1 MAEFVE
7 WAWTLIAVSFIPQAF
22 YSILFEKENVKRG
35 AALIYGL
42 SYLGFAF
49 GLWYIGL
56 SDVLITYTRRL
67 LIIWSVITVIV
78 AFNYPRE
85 IPMLFSHRNPAAL
98 QLSLLI
104 YLYLLP
110 DFMKSV
116 QWLILLAT
124 AFLAIFNAISYAL
137 SR

>member
-67 LIIWSVITVIV
+67 LIFWSVITIMV

-85 IPMLFSHRNPAAL
+85 IPTLFSYRNPAAL

-116 QWLILLAT
+116 QWFILLSM

>member
-22 YSILFEKENVKRG
+22 YSILFEKENVKKG

-67 LIIWSVITVIV
+67 LIIWSVITVMV
-78 AFNYPRE
+78 AFNYPHE
-85 IPMLFSHRNPAAL
+85 IPMLFSYRNPAAL

-116 QWLILLAT
+116 HWFILLAT

>member
-7 WAWTLIAVSFIPQAF
+7 WAWTLIAVSYIPQAF
-22 YSILFEKENVKRG
+22 YSILFEGRTVKRG
-35 AALIYGL
+35 AAIIYGL

-56 SDVLITYTRRL
+56 SDLLITYTRRL
-67 LIIWSVITVIV
+67 LIVWSVITIIV
-78 AFNYPRE
+78 AFNYPHE
-85 IPMLFSHRNPAAL
+85 IPALFSYRNPASL
-98 QLSLLI
+98 ELSLLI

-110 DFMKSV
+110 DFMKNV
-116 QWLILLAT
+116 QWLILLST
-124 AFLAIFNAISYAL
+124 AFLAIFNAVSYAL

>member
-22 YSILFEKENVKRG
+22 YSILFEKRDVKKG

-67 LIIWSVITVIV
+67 LTIWSVITIMV

-85 IPMLFSHRNPAAL
+85 IPTLFSYRNPAAL

-116 QWLILLAT
+116 QWFVLLAT

>member
-22 YSILFEKENVKRG
+22 YSILFEKENVKKG

-67 LIIWSVITVIV
+67 LIIWSVITVMV
-78 AFNYPRE
+78 AFNYPHE
-85 IPMLFSHRNPAAL
+85 IPMLFSYRNPAAL

-116 QWLILLAT
+116 QWFILLAT